1 MAALRDIQNKIA
13 AVKKTRQITRA
24 MNMVAAAR
32 LRQVQE
38 RTERFRPYAD
48 KFSEVL
54 GSSERGHRPEAHPL
68 LAQPETGGP
77 GGPDPHHRRPRAL
90 RLVQHEPDP
99 GKAQKFLTEQKSEG
113 REVVSFYAVGRR
125 GIDFFKRRKVEFAE
139 QLPGAMNVV
148 DFDLATQVARLGL
161 NAFLSGEVQEVYML
175 YSRFQSMCPRCPRWK
190 SSCPSPPRRR
200 ATRRGGPPRST
211 SPSPRPRRSWWTCCP
226 ATSTCGSTAAC
237 LETSTSE
244 NAARMAAMDN
254 ATKNCKDLIQN
265 LTLAFNKA
273 RQAAITAELMD
284 IVGGAEA
291 LKPVRVLVSI

>member
-38 RTERFRPYAD
+38 RTERFRPYAA

-54 GSSERGHRPEAHPL
+54 GSLSEGIDQEAHPL
-68 LAQPETGGP
+68 LAQPEQVN
-77 GGPDPHHRRPRAL
+77 RVAL
-90 RLVQHEPDP
+90 ILITADRGLCGSFNMNLILQ
-99 GKAQKFLTEQKSEG
+99 AQKFMTQQKSEG
-113 REVVSFYAVGRR
+113 REVAFYAVGRK
-125 GIDFFKRRKVEFAE
+125 GMEFFARRNVEFAE
-139 QLPGAMNVV
+139 KLPGVMNVV

-161 NAFLSGEVQEVYML
+161 NAFLSGEVQEVYLL
-175 YSRFQSMCPRCPRWK
+175 YSRFRSIVSQIPTVEKLLPISPEAAGDEDESSQEYLTEPSAEEILVDLLPRYLNVRVY
-190 SSCPSPPRRR
+190 S
-200 ATRRGGPPRST
+200 GL
-211 SPSPRPRRSWWTCCP
+211 
-226 ATSTCGSTAAC
+226 

-273 RQAAITAELMD
+273 RQAAITTELMD

-291 LKPVRVLVSI
+291 LKAG

>member
-48 KFSEVL
+48 KFAEVL
-54 GSSERGHRPEAHPL
+54 GSLSEGIDPEAHPL
-68 LAQPETGGP
+68 LAQPEVVERVGLIFITADRGLCGSFNMNLIL
-77 GGPDPHHRRPRAL
+77 A
-90 RLVQHEPDP
+90 
-99 GKAQKFLTEQKSEG
+99 AQKFLTQQKSEG
-113 REVVSFYAVGRR
+113 KEVSVFGVGRR
-125 GIDFFKRRKVEFAE
+125 GIDFFRRRKVEFAE
-139 QLPGAMNVV
+139 KMPGAMNVV

-161 NAFLSGEVQEVYML
+161 NAFMSGEVQEVYMI
-175 YSRFQSMCPRCPRWK
+175 YSRFQSIISQVPTVEKLLPISPQPSEEETEELAGQEYLIEPSAEEILVDLLPRYLNVRVY
-190 SSCPSPPRRR
+190 S
-200 ATRRGGPPRST
+200 GL
-211 SPSPRPRRSWWTCCP
+211 
-226 ATSTCGSTAAC
+226 

-254 ATKNCKDLIQN
+254 ATKNCKELIQN
-265 LTLAFNKA
+265 LTQAFNKA

-291 LKPVRVLVSI
+291 LKAG

>member
-38 RTERFRPYAD
+38 RTERFRPYAT
-48 KFSEVL
+48 KFAEVL
-54 GSSERGHRPEAHPL
+54 GSLSEGIDQEAHPL
-68 LAQPETGGP
+68 LAQPEKV
-77 GGPDPHHRRPRAL
+77 DRVAL
-90 RLVQHEPDP
+90 ILITADRGLC
-99 GKAQKFLTEQKSEG
+99 GSFNMNLILKAQKFLTEQKSEG
-113 REVVSFYAVGRR
+113 REVSFYAVGRK
-125 GIDFFKRRKVEFAE
+125 GMEFFGRRKVEFA
-139 QLPGAMNVV
+139 QKLPGAMNVV
-148 DFDLATQVARLGL
+148 DFELATQVARMGL
-161 NAFLSGEVQEVYML
+161 NAFLSGEVQEVYL
-175 YSRFQSMCPRCPRWK
+175 IFSRFQSIVSQIPTVEKLLPIT
-190 SSCPSPPRRR
+190 PQE
-200 ATRRGGPPRST
+200 TEDED
-211 SPSPRPRRSWWTCCP
+211 
-226 ATSTCGSTAAC
+226 TSTLEYLVEPSAEEILVDLLPRYLNVRVYSGL

-291 LKPVRVLVSI
+291 LKAG

>member
-38 RTERFRPYAD
+38 RTERFRPYAA

-54 GSSERGHRPEAHPL
+54 GSLSEGIDSEAHPL
-68 LAQPETGGP
+68 LAQPEQV
-77 GGPDPHHRRPRAL
+77 DRVAL
-90 RLVQHEPDP
+90 ILITADRGLCGSFNMNLILQ
-99 GKAQKFLTEQKSEG
+99 AQKFMTQQKSEG
-113 REVVSFYAVGRR
+113 REVAFYAVGRK
-125 GIDFFKRRKVEFAE
+125 GIEFFNRRKVEFAKK
-139 QLPGAMNVV
+139 LPGVMNVV

-161 NAFLSGEVQEVYML
+161 NAFLSGEVQEVYLL
-175 YSRFQSMCPRCPRWK
+175 YSRFQSIVSQIPTVEKLLPITPEAVGDEDESSLEYLTEPSAEEILVDLLPRYLNVRVY
-190 SSCPSPPRRR
+190 S
-200 ATRRGGPPRST
+200 GL
-211 SPSPRPRRSWWTCCP
+211 
-226 ATSTCGSTAAC
+226 

-291 LKPVRVLVSI
+291 LKAG